1 MNGNG
6 YLPMFNERKDAD
18 KRLLG
23 LVTQGKGV
31 GKKIESLDRWK
42 QEN

>member
-1 MNGNG
+1 MNENG

-23 LVTQGKGV
+23 L
-31 GKKIESLDRWK
+31 SLKEREWERK
-42 QEN
+42 LKA